1 MAGNKNFGKHI
12 QKLREAKGY
21 SQEQLAELVGVE
33 YQTISRIETGV
44 YFTSFDNLHKIAK
57 ALGLAI
63 KDLFDFPEDEMT
75 KTDLIKIITKE
86 IKSFDIQDLRNIHKM
101 INLYY
106 ECRK

>member
-12 QKLREAKGY
+12 QKLRESKGY

-33 YQTISRIETGV
+33 YQTISRIETGR
-44 YFTSFDNLHKIAK
+44 YFTSFDKLHKIAK
-57 ALGLAI
+57 ALGLTI

-75 KTDLIKIITKE
+75 KIDLIKIITKE

-106 ECRK
+106 EFKR